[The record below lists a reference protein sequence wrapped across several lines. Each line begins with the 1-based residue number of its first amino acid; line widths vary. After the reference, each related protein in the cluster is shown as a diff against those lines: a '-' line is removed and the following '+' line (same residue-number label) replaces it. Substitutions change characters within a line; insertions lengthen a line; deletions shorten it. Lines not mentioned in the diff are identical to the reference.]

1 MAQKLPRPLEKALQ
15 EAKAAVQADPKGELD
30 LSLRRAIWTAM
41 GAPEYDPEGYA
52 EGLGHAR
59 RVELAQ
65 LVSRSILAY
74 WERACPGDERPS
86 QLLDHVDAY
95 VQGEASS
102 GPLWD
107 AIEDLGPSLEALED
121 QRAVCVG
128 HAALHT
134 AQVALNDEG
143 FEDAEPEEGEELDPE
158 APNPAGLDSAYF
170 AAVACAGLDD
180 DEASVRE
187 RRRFWTWYVEEG
199 VPEAFGT
206 FGDS

>member
-1 MAQKLPRPLEKALQ
+1 MAPKLPRALEKALQ
-15 EAKAAVQADPKGELD
+15 AAKAAVDKDPRGELD
-30 LSLRRAIWTAM
+30 LERRRAIWTAM
-41 GAPEYDPEGYA
+41 GAPEYDPDGFA
-52 EGLGHAR
+52 EGIGHAR

-65 LVSRSILAY
+65 LVSRSILTY
-74 WERACPGDERPS
+74 WTRACPDDARPS
-86 QLLDHVDAY
+86 ELLDHVDGY
-95 VQGEASS
+95 VQGEAST

-107 AIEDLGPSLEALED
+107 AIEDLGPSLETVED
-121 QRAVCVG
+121 PRAVCVG

-143 FEDAEPEEGEELDPE
+143 FEDPEPEEGEELDPE

-199 VPEAFGT
+199 VPEAYST
-206 FGDS
+206 FGE